1 VLRRDDRDLAVLAR
15 ENKCDAGVQD
25 MNY

>member
-1 VLRRDDRDLAVLAR
+1 MRRDDRDLAVLAR